1 MYKKVLMAYDG
12 SEEGRR
18 VIEEGGEMAAMCQAE
33 VFLLAVIS
41 VPRGRVLSDASR
53 EHAMQV
59 VEGGVDILRNDD
71 IEASGGIA
79 IGEPVDRILEQ
90 AREMDC
96 DLIVVGHRKLDTLSR
111 WWRGSTGA
119 SLVVDAPCS
128 VLVTVQPD

>member
-1 MYKKVLMAYDG
+1 MYKKILMAYDG
-12 SEEGRR
+12 SREGRR
-18 VIEEGGEMAAMCQAE
+18 VIEEGGQMAAMCQAE

-41 VPRGRVLSDASR
+41 VPRGRVMSEASR
-53 EHAMQV
+53 ERAMEV

-71 IEASGGIA
+71 IEASGDIA
-79 IGEPVDRILEQ
+79 VGEPVEQILEKAKQ
-90 AREMDC
+90 FNS

-128 VLVTVQPD
+128 VLVTVEPD